1 LTVFFL
7 SRDIKF
13 LETDTFNNTGVQKSG
28 ARWKKVT
35 FGTAFCSLALA
46 LIALLL
52 KMVVVSFTV
61 HTNTRGKGCA

>member
-1 LTVFFL
+1 MAL
-7 SRDIKF
+7 
-13 LETDTFNNTGVQKSG
+13 

-35 FGTAFCSLALA
+35 TFGAAFCSLALIA